1 MKFNVIVAN
10 KSHTVHAAF
19 ICEMMEDA
27 AKKRGTGISKRK
39 PEYIQ
44 QKMKEG
50 KAVIAFHEDS
60 VIGFC
65 YIESWDNEKFVANSG
80 LVVHS
85 DYRKTGVA
93 RLVKKG
99 IFDLSKKMFPKSKL
113 FGITTSQAVM
123 KINSELGYK
132 PATFSELTTSDI
144 FWKGCMECK
153 NHDILER
160 TNRTMC
166 LCTGMIC
173 DFNESLGQEEEKYI
187 AWERFKL
194 FIKGRKVKKANTL
207 KSEKYGKEQSTTSI

>member
-1 MKFNVIVAN
+1 MEFNVIVAN
-10 KSHTVHAAF
+10 KSHTMYAVF

-44 QKMKEG
+44 QKMEEG
-50 KAVIAFHEDS
+50 RAVIAFHEES

-93 RLVKKG
+93 RLIKKG
-99 IFDLSKKMFPKSKL
+99 TFDLSKELFPKSRL

-123 KINSELGYK
+123 KINSDLGYK
-132 PATFSELTTSDI
+132 PVTFSELTKSDA
-144 FWKGCMECK
+144 FWKGCLECK
-153 NHDILER
+153 NHDVLER

-166 LCTGMIC
+166 LCTAMIC
-173 DFNESLGQEEEKYI
+173 DFNFSPIKDKEKHM
-187 AWERFKL
+187 AWKRFKL
-194 FIKGRKVKKANTL
+194 FIKGRKVKKDKHIT
-207 KSEKYGKEQSTTSI
+207 KD